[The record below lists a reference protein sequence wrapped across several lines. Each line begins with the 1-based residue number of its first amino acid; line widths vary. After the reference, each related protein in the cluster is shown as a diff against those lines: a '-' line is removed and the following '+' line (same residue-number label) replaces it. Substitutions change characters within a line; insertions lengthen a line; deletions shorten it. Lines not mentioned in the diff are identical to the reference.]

1 MNISEVLSKANL
13 QMRHFHRFQLE
24 HDMEMTSQDDDL
36 KNTEELDNL
45 SQGLQ
50 IISKENQDK
59 EQEEIQSK
67 IKEVKNFISD
77 LKRFAGCKR
86 QSQCEEAGDNQRQT
100 A

>member
-67 IKEVKNFISD
+67 IKEVKNSY
-77 LKRFAGCKR
+77 LRFKTICR
-86 QSQCEEAGDNQRQT
+86 LQT
-100 A
+100 TKSMRRSRR